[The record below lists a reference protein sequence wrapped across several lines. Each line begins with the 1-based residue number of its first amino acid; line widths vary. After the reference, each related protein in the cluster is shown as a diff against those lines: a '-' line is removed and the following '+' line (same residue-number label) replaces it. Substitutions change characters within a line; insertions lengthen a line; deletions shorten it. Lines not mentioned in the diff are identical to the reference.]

1 VSAKDLRGEIAAKIL
16 AGFASNPAIFAA
28 NDRNGWAL
36 VNSSTPEIAA
46 YAVEL
51 ADALFHANEHLPFP
65 CSQSDAG
72 AEHE

>member
-1 VSAKDLRGEIAAKIL
+1 MSAKDLRGEIAAKIL
-16 AGFASNPAIFAA
+16 AGFAANPAIFAP

-46 YAVEL
+46 YAVEI

-65 CSQSDAG
+65 CSTNNTG
-72 AEHE
+72 GVE